1 MSWFTIKNI
10 DTIDSPALVIYKE
23 RVRQNIWLLK
33 GMVNDNVALLRPH
46 VKTNKITE
54 VCSIMMEAGITKFKC
69 ATIAEAEMLAMIKAP
84 DVLLSYQP
92 VGPKANRLAALAEK
106 YPSTIFSCVV
116 DNIHAAEHLSNVFSE
131 KKILLTVFID
141 LNTGMNRTGILPA
154 YATQLFEAV
163 ELLPSIKVIGLHAYD
178 GHIRDTDVNQRK
190 HNVDSVFSK
199 VAILAATIEAV
210 AKKPLIIVA
219 GGSPTFPVY
228 AEQKNVECSPGTFV
242 FWDWGYKH
250 TMPDEPFE
258 YAALVITRVIS
269 IVDEHTI
276 TTDLGH
282 KSVAA
287 ENPFPRVH
295 FLNAPE
301 ATPISQS
308 EEHLVA
314 KVPDAGLFKIGDV
327 LYGVPVHICPTVA
340 LYEKAIVIE
349 NNKAVD
355 EWKVIARDRKI
366 NI

>member
-228 AEQKNVECSPGTFV
+228 AEQKNVECSPGTFI